1 MCDKKIIKLKTKID
15 NYFNKYNKDFVIK
28 HIKKNNKK
36 EYEKKLKGA
45 NLLLNNSF
53 IFDNNWDME
62 QCNVPYRINPF
73 KWDYSA
79 NGDEEWI
86 FMLNRHEFLNKL
98 IMAYYIEEN
107 EKYIEKL
114 KWFIFNWID
123 ENEINIKGGNTIRTI
138 DTGIRCLAWIEV
150 LIHLI
155 SENKLN
161 DEEILKII
169 GSIEEQIKYLKS
181 AYIGKYTLS
190 NWGVLQTTAICSA
203 YLWLDDFLENKE
215 LEKWA
220 EKELYSQIKMQVFD
234 DGTHWEQSLMYHIEV
249 LNSSMKLINY
259 AEKLNKN
266 LDVEFKEKIEKMGEY
281 LVYAKSPRST
291 QEAQGD
297 SDRTDVRDC
306 LVKGTVL
313 FNNKIMKKESFKDM
327 DLMSIWM
334 LGKDGY
340 NKFNSISGVEPK
352 NINKNFEDSGNIY
365 LRDSF
370 LEDSSFTYMQNGTLG
385 SSHGHVDLGHISI
398 YYKGKPYFI
407 DGGRY
412 TYVDN
417 DPMREYLKSYKA
429 HNICIIDDDP
439 HGIPNKS
446 WSYHKYGD
454 CLKNYYKNK
463 EKISYIEMPFTGE
476 LTSGDIYLITRKILY
491 ISEGIWIVINDIKCN
506 GRHKVK
512 TIYNLDSDLEI
523 RKENKYIELINK
535 CDALRLYSNDKFEV
549 KNGFISKNYNE
560 INNNKKLIKQNEF
573 INTNLNYDI
582 ILKDSIKIEDIEIK
596 QFNNDNKIKD
606 ERIISK
612 KFILSKDESYIIIVF
627 NKETYKGGKIY
638 YYEDIPF
645 YGKVVVIHKKG
656 NDSRVIRLK
665 V

>member
-1 MCDKKIIKLKTKID
+1 MCNQKIIKLKTKID
-15 NYFNKYNKDFVIK
+15 CYFNKYNKDFVIN

-36 EYEKKLKGA
+36 EYEKKLIGA

-53 IFDNNWDME
+53 IFDSDWDME
-62 QCNVPYRINPF
+62 QCNVPYRIDPF

-98 IMAYYIEEN
+98 IMAYYIEKN

-123 ENEINIKGGNTIRTI
+123 ENEINIKGGNTTRTI

-155 SENKLN
+155 NEDKLN

-169 GSIEEQIKYLKS
+169 YSMEEQIKYLKNS
-181 AYIGKYTLS
+181 YIGKYTLS
-190 NWGVLQTTAICSA
+190 NWGVLQTTAICSV
-203 YLWLDDFLENKE
+203 YLWLDDFLEDKE
-215 LEKWA
+215 IKKWA
-220 EKELYSQIKMQVFD
+220 ERELYNQIEMQVFD

-259 AEKLNKN
+259 GDKLNKQ
-266 LDVEFKEKIEKMGEY
+266 LDFKFKEKIEKMCEY

-306 LVKGTVL
+306 LVKGSVL
-313 FNNKIMKKESFKDM
+313 FNNKIMKKEAFKVM
-327 DLMSIWM
+327 DLMSILM
-334 LGKDGY
+334 LGEEGY
-340 NKFNSISGVEPK
+340 NKFNSICGVEPK

-365 LRDSF
+365 LRDNF

-398 YYKGKPYFI
+398 YHKGKPYFI
-407 DGGRY
+407 DSGRY
-412 TYVDN
+412 TYVND

-429 HNICIIDDDP
+429 HNVCIIDDDP

-454 CLKNYYKNK
+454 CLKNYYNNK
-463 EKISYIEMPFTGE
+463 EKMSYIEMPFTGE
-476 LTSGDIYLITRKILY
+476 LTGEETYLINRKIIH

-506 GRHKVK
+506 GKHKVK
-512 TIYNLDSDLEI
+512 TIYNLDSDVEI
-523 RKENKYIELINK
+523 KKENKYIELINK
-535 CDALRLYSNDKFEV
+535 SDALRLYSEDKFEV
-549 KNGFISKNYNE
+549 KNGYISKNYNE
-560 INNNKKLIKQNEF
+560 INNNKKLVKENEF
-573 INTNLNYDI
+573 INKNLSYDI

-596 QFNNDNKIKD
+596 QFNNENKIKD

-612 KFILSKDESYIIIVF
+612 KFILSKEESYIIIVF
-627 NKETYKGGKIY
+627 NKETYKGGKVY
-638 YYEDIPF
+638 YCDNIPF
-645 YGKVVVIHKKG
+645 YGKVVIIHKKG
-656 NDSRVIRLK
+656 NNNKVVRLK